1 MRQVEHYHRRH
12 RRCRRAGLHRVA
24 TCTVM
29 LGSTAAAFQHTS
41 IGGYRALPP
50 HRLQRSPLPPFA
62 GKSCSFISLYSIPPT
77 AEDLIAAAQQSLSQ
91 NDTDAA
97 FAQLAEA
104 HAINANAPG
113 LLVAFE
119 DVFRTRINLYN
130 DPIDRLGLGS
140 LLLER
145 EKYSEASVEFQA
157 VLDDATLT
165 DGASRERAAS
175 SLFRCRANV
184 CDWSGYDDNCAALVT
199 AVRSNLEA
207 GVLPTVHPYE
217 ALMWSCLSISDA
229 ARVGAQ
235 YGRRAFASVN
245 TALPLPDLSPRGM
258 RWRET
263 GKIRIGYLSNDF
275 TGRHPLGFLMQDVFR
290 FHSNDFEVYIYSL
303 MEFDESQEVKKIRA
317 SASGAWRE
325 ILGSPYES
333 ARTIRADDLDI
344 LVDLTIYNGPA
355 TEAEILAH
363 RVASFQV
370 SLMGFPSTSGSKLL
384 VDYLVC
390 DKITIPS
397 HLRQYYSERLLYM
410 PNCFFVNSHRFL
422 PTNGMNDSYFRE
434 VSREE
439 VGLPEDGFIFCAHH
453 RPDKID
459 PRTFRTWLRA
469 LTRIPES
476 YLWILTAGEEME
488 RNLRTIASG
497 EFDLEENRLIF
508 CKKVPRNDHLLRLR
522 LADLFLDTPAYN
534 AHTTG
539 LDSLVNALPMV
550 SLLRLVPANEGDVD
564 TEKMPS
570 RVGASFLHT
579 LDLNELIATDMTE
592 YENIMV
598 RCATDTQWYNNVKQ
612 RSRTNRLSSSLFDT
626 DRWMKTWEAGLKD
639 VVAKDGITDTLH
651 IVER

>member
-1 MRQVEHYHRRH
+1 MRPAEHYHRRH
-12 RRCRRAGLHRVA
+12 RRCRSAGLHAAA
-24 TCTVM
+24 TVVF
-29 LGSTAAAFQHTS
+29 GSTAAAFQHR
-41 IGGYRALPP
+41 IGGHALPS
-50 HRLQRSPLPPFA
+50 HRLQRFPLPRIG
-62 GKSCSFISLYSIPPT
+62 GKSYSFISLYSIPPT
-77 AEDLIAAAQQSLSQ
+77 AEELIAAAQQSLSQ

-104 HAINANAPG
+104 HATNANAPG

-119 DVFRTRINLYN
+119 DVFRIRINLYN

-165 DGASRERAAS
+165 DCTSRERAAS

-184 CDWSGYDDNCAALVT
+184 CDWSGYDENCAALVAT
-199 AVRSNLEA
+199 VRTSLDANQI
-207 GVLPTVHPYE
+207 PTVHPYE

-235 YGRRAFASVN
+235 YGRRALASVN
-245 TALPLPDLSPRGM
+245 TSTALPLPDLSPRGR

-303 MEFDESQEVKKIRA
+303 MEYDDSQEIAKIRA

-333 ARTIRADDLDI
+333 ARTIRADDLDV

-355 TEAEILAH
+355 SEAEILAH
-363 RVASFQV
+363 RLCHNQLSF
-370 SLMGFPSTSGSKLL
+370 MGFPASCGCKLL
-384 VDYLVC
+384 IDYLVC

-439 VGLPEDGFIFCAHH
+439 VGLPECGFIFCAHH

-459 PRTFRTWLRA
+459 PRTFRAWLRA
-469 LTRIPES
+469 LTRVPAS

-488 RNLRTIASG
+488 CNLRTIASE
-497 EFDLEENRLIF
+497 EFGLEENRLIF

-539 LDSLVNALPMV
+539 CDSLVNALPMV

-612 RSRTNRLSSSLFDT
+612 RLRTSRLSSSLFDT
-626 DRWMKTWEAGLKD
+626 DRWMKTWEDGLKD
-639 VVAKDGITDTLH
+639 VVANDDITDTLH
-651 IVER
+651 VVEQ